1 MGRGNRIGRWDK
13 YGDRSKGNAKG
24 LRHLPDFTGSGT
36 PTSQSLLC
44 KDQSREAKCVFEAK
58 PGFLGSQV
66 SLNPLPLSQGEL
78 STPPRLP
85 VSVEHPELLP
95 LHLWDSPSVLW
106 PEPATDALLCHS
118 AVWPW
123 VSVNGPFHTEN
134 SPYISFKT
142 FYSIIYTFK
151 IIICN
156 CPSCHIS
163 PRAPAAESVVCWKP
177 GGHGTRPGARG
188 SISNQQPFAYP
199 SHFPCFLGQEE
210 VNRKPKA
217 WEPFTFGSEV

>member
-1 MGRGNRIGRWDK
+1 MGRGSRIGTWDK

-36 PTSQSLLC
+36 PTSRSLLC

-66 SLNPLPLSQGEL
+66 SLNPLPLSQGEF

-85 VSVEHPELLP
+85 VSVESILSYCLSTSGT
-95 LHLWDSPSVLW
+95 SPVLW

-156 CPSCHIS
+156 CPSCHRS

-188 SISNQQPFAYP
+188 SNSNQQPF
-199 SHFPCFLGQEE
+199 CI
-210 VNRKPKA
+210 
-217 WEPFTFGSEV
+217 PFTFPMLSGSGGSQPEAKGVGTFYIRK